1 MWLSTGCGSLLVIS
15 ITLGVVLI
23 LYYVDLMQ
31 VSHIPYQAISPY
43 YDVILIRSPR
53 IGLK

>member
-1 MWLSTGCGSLLVIS
+1 MWLSRGCGSLWVIS

-23 LYYVDLMQ
+23 LYYVDLMH
-31 VSHIPYQAISPY
+31 VSHIPYQAMAPY
-43 YDVILIRSPR
+43 YDVILVRSQR